1 MPKFFIGAD
10 LVFFSWEASMG
21 GGGGGFSVVVF
32 MVLS

>member
-10 LVFFSWEASMG
+10 LVFFHGKQVLG
-21 GGGGGFSVVVF
+21 GGGGSFSVVVF